1 MDVVEEEILLPGGV
15 PAVVDA
21 GRVDADRFV
30 PEGLAIL
37 ASEPSAGEG

>member
-1 MDVVEEEILLPGGV
+1 MLLPGGV
-15 PAVVDA
+15 PAVVDV

-37 ASEPSAGEG
+37 ASNPVLARGEQSPSY